1 MCIPNPMKVV
11 IALCVIVLTGLGFYC
26 ADWQKKMATTQMLAH
41 TSAEKAEELEAYT
54 KMAMELPAEKK
65 RNEQLAR
72 ELAGIIKTQLAPEKG
87 ADFVPAY
94 MADIE
99 KLVEN
104 VKMKMG
110 DQNFLITVLN
120 PGAASKEAGDGYLS
134 DYPRKS
140 FQLQLSGRYG
150 TVVDF
155 LRQLGELKLRRLV
168 TIDRLSLSPSA
179 EARGGQSPTLSVAM
193 PMTAYLQ
200 PGQ

>member
-11 IALCVIVLTGLGFYC
+11 IALCVIVLTGFGFYC

-41 TSAEKAEELEAYT
+41 TSAEKADELEVYT

-72 ELAGIIKTQLAPEKG
+72 ELAGIIRTQLAPEKG

-110 DQNFLITVLN
+110 DRNFLITVLN
-120 PGAASKEAGDGYLS
+120 PGAASKEANDGYLS
-134 DYPRKS
+134 DCPRKS

-179 EARGGQSPTLSVAM
+179 EVRSGQSPTLSVAM
-193 PMTAYLQ
+193 PMTAYLR